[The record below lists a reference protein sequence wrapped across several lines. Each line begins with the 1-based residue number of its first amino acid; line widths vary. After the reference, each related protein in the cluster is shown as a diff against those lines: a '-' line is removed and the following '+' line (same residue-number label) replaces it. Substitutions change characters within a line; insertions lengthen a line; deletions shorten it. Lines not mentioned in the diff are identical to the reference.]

1 MTGFFINCVRRL
13 RVRSSGVSVE
23 SKSLSA
29 EKNVIAV
36 TGSLIQV
43 YGSLEGGVGRGSG
56 EARSVSDTKFQKSMS
71 CHIGLSGERQ
81 NRVNSGR
88 NRRFLRKKGRFSGIS
103 RGFRGVLSDIH

>member
-1 MTGFFINCVRRL
+1 MG
-13 RVRSSGVSVE
+13 GVV

-36 TGSLIQV
+36 IGSSMPV
-43 YGSLEGGVGRGSG
+43 HGSLEGGVGRGSG

-81 NRVNSGR
+81 NGVYGVQNGQ
-88 NRRFLRKKGRFSGIS
+88 FLREKRQFRGIS
-103 RGFRGVLSDIH
+103 RVLSGVLTDIH

>member
-1 MTGFFINCVRRL
+1 MV
-13 RVRSSGVSVE
+13 

-36 TGSLIQV
+36 TGSLMLV

-71 CHIGLSGERQ
+71 CHMGLSGERQ
-81 NRVNSGR
+81 NGVRIGQ
-88 NRRFLRKKGRFSGIS
+88 NRRFLRKKRQFFGIS
-103 RGFRGVLSDIH
+103 RVLTGVLTDIH

>member
-1 MTGFFINCVRRL
+1 M
-13 RVRSSGVSVE
+13 SVV

-36 TGSLIQV
+36 TGSSMPG

-71 CHIGLSGERQ
+71 CHMRLSGERQ
-81 NRVNSGR
+81 NQVYGVQ
-88 NRRFLRKKGRFSGIS
+88 NRCFLREKRQFLGIS
-103 RGFRGVLSDIH
+103 RVLRGVLTDIH

>member
-1 MTGFFINCVRRL
+1 L
-13 RVRSSGVSVE
+13 SVV

-36 TGSLIQV
+36 TGSSMLV

-71 CHIGLSGERQ
+71 CHMWLLGERQ
-81 NRVNSGR
+81 NRVYGVQ
-88 NRRFLRKKGRFSGIS
+88 NRCFLRKKRQFSGIS
-103 RGFRGVLSDIH
+103 RVLRGVLTDIH

>member
-1 MTGFFINCVRRL
+1 
-13 RVRSSGVSVE
+13 VE

-36 TGSLIQV
+36 TGRLIPV

-71 CHIGLSGERQ
+71 CHMGLLVERQ
-81 NRVNSGR
+81 NRVYGVQ
-88 NRRFLRKKGRFSGIS
+88 NRCFLRKKRQFSDIS
-103 RGFRGVLSDIH
+103 RVLMGVLTDIH